1 MKKFLVIL
9 ILVISFYLAANFI
22 LSTLLPEKINR
33 AAKEFVE
40 GNFGK
45 KITISHINVNII
57 SGIFLKDITVFEA
70 DKKTPYLKIKTAR
83 VRPFYPS
90 LFSSKKIFLSV
101 SLEGVYFTLKRNA
114 DNTFNLPQMQPASQT
129 ETETTKKGAKETK
142 DIFLI
147 KSLSLKKLNLDFV
160 DATVDFKKRFEDI
173 TVFADLRAFPKITS
187 KILWKEKLTINA
199 KYNSSSRE
207 LRASLQLKEIALSD
221 FNNYFPQVILKNGRI
236 KNAKIN
242 IEGKDDYALNVDA
255 NLDELFL
262 VKEKAEVKGALHTT
276 IQINTSTEKVTYK
289 ILGSLSDGAL
299 KLAPY
304 LEGLT
309 SINGDF
315 SLDNKKMQLTGL
327 NAQLSTVTREKDKDI
342 QTNIPIVANAEVN
355 FETSQITIEA
365 KAKPKITELAK
376 ALKTTNIA
384 NMPAFKAFDYES
396 RGDIELNAS
405 IKTNLKS
412 DYFEYYIDYAIKN
425 AKYKELENIRA
436 NGFIANN
443 KLKIE
448 KYAFK
453 HKNTTWQG
461 TFTLDDF
468 SSPDIQLAC
477 RSNLL
482 NLTLSAKQLEEL
494 IAIKKLTIKTKS
506 SQITAE
512 GGYHSQKHQLE
523 LQGLAYIELSEIAPL
538 ADIYNIKI
546 PSLKKTDP
554 KGVLNAKFMITGGM
568 RPDEWQIKFA
578 GLGKKIKIYNVEASE
593 VKLELFKD
601 KDLLIISPLVA
612 GVADGKIELRAKID
626 SINKKIVV
634 NALVNDVDLAKLV
647 KQLKL
652 EKSSLS
658 GILSMDA
665 DFENKSLTSWDKL
678 EGSGKV
684 SIHDGNIWEINFLKG
699 MGEFLFIP
707 EFEEIK
713 FEEGYSDLIF
723 KGDNVVF
730 ENIELK
736 SYQMDLKGK
745 GRISF
750 KGDLN
755 FMLISEFN
763 PDVVSAS
770 QGLKSF
776 FTNIL
781 GKTSLAIELKGTV
794 KNPSYDVKP
803 VMFSDLE
810 GFKKIFE
817 GIFK

>member
-1 MKKFLVIL
+1 
-9 ILVISFYLAANFI
+9 
-22 LSTLLPEKINR
+22 
-33 AAKEFVE
+33 
-40 GNFGK
+40 
-45 KITISHINVNII
+45 
-57 SGIFLKDITVFEA
+57 
-70 DKKTPYLKIKTAR
+70 
-83 VRPFYPS
+83 
-90 LFSSKKIFLSV
+90 
-101 SLEGVYFTLKRNA
+101 
-114 DNTFNLPQMQPASQT
+114 
-129 ETETTKKGAKETK
+129 
-142 DIFLI
+142 
-147 KSLSLKKLNLDFV
+147 
-160 DATVDFKKRFEDI
+160 
-173 TVFADLRAFPKITS
+173 
-187 KILWKEKLTINA
+187 
-199 KYNSSSRE
+199 
-207 LRASLQLKEIALSD
+207 
-221 FNNYFPQVILKNGRI
+221 
-236 KNAKIN
+236 
-242 IEGKDDYALNVDA
+242 
-255 NLDELFL
+255 
-262 VKEKAEVKGALHTT
+262 
-276 IQINTSTEKVTYK
+276 
-289 ILGSLSDGAL
+289 
-299 KLAPY
+299 
-304 LEGLT
+304 
-309 SINGDF
+309 
-315 SLDNKKMQLTGL
+315 
-327 NAQLSTVTREKDKDI
+327 
-342 QTNIPIVANAEVN
+342 
-355 FETSQITIEA
+355 
-365 KAKPKITELAK
+365 
-376 ALKTTNIA
+376 
-384 NMPAFKAFDYES
+384 
-396 RGDIELNAS
+396 
-405 IKTNLKS
+405 
-412 DYFEYYIDYAIKN
+412 
-425 AKYKELENIRA
+425 
-436 NGFIANN
+436 
-443 KLKIE
+443 
-448 KYAFK
+448 
-453 HKNTTWQG
+453 
-461 TFTLDDF
+461 
-468 SSPDIQLAC
+468 
-477 RSNLL
+477 
-482 NLTLSAKQLEEL
+482 
-494 IAIKKLTIKTKS
+494 
-506 SQITAE
+506 
-512 GGYHSQKHQLE
+512 
-523 LQGLAYIELSEIAPL
+523 
-538 ADIYNIKI
+538 
-546 PSLKKTDP
+546 
-554 KGVLNAKFMITGGM
+554 MITGGM
-568 RPDEWQIKFA
+568 RPDEWQLKFA
-578 GLGKKIKIYNVEASE
+578 GLGEKIKIYNVEASE

-678 EGSGKV
+678 EGSGKA
-684 SIHDGNIWEINFLKG
+684 SIHNGNIWEINFLKG